1 MEENIII
8 LGAGAS
14 ADSGAPL
21 MSNFLDKAEDL
32 LSSNIDPRTKEC
44 ITKVFHL
51 LDEMQ
56 KVHSKSRLDLN
67 NIETVFGA
75 IEMAQIIKRLGNINP
90 SEIPDYRRA
99 IVKLIVRTIEQSMN
113 FEYENSFIY
122 APGSYKSLM
131 AYISKEKEPFR
142 TIISFNYDLGI
153 DTAVHRAG
161 YKVRYGFE
169 EASPE
174 TNAFNV
180 LKLHGSI
187 NWISSQDDKTI
198 YPYYPEWYLNDFSMS
213 GSQSVKGKTK
223 FVITNNLQ
231 LINQHNPIISNI
243 KYEPVIVPPTW
254 NKTGYHGTLSNI
266 WGKAAEKLS
275 QAKRIFVFG
284 YSLPESDSF
293 FRYLYA
299 LGTLSSTRIRNIVV
313 VNPDPLGGDVDNRFK
328 QLLGESIR
336 SRYQYIPDTF
346 NHAPE
351 IITKALMGAGS
362 GLKM

>member
-44 ITKVFHL
+44 IKKVFHL

-75 IEMAQIIKRLGNINP
+75 IEMAQIIKRLGDINP

-131 AYISKEKEPFR
+131 AYISKEKESFR

-187 NWISSQDDKTI
+187 NWISSQDDTTI
-198 YPYYPEWYLNDFSMS
+198 YPYYPEWYLNDFGMS
-213 GSQSVKGKTK
+213 GSRSVRGKTK
-223 FVITNNLQ
+223 FDITNNLQ
-231 LINQHNPIISNI
+231 LINQHNPNLSNI

-254 NKTGYHGTLSNI
+254 NKTGYHGTLSHI

-293 FRYLYA
+293 FRYLFA

-313 VNPDPLGGDVDNRFK
+313 VNPEPVGGEVDNRFK
-328 QLLGESIR
+328 QLIGESIR
-336 SRYQYIPDTF
+336 SRYQYVCSKFSQATKIISNVLQEPDSD
-346 NHAPE
+346 
-351 IITKALMGAGS
+351 KS
-362 GLKM
+362 